1 MGLLGLGLGWV
12 LGGIRNRPQAD
23 NNVSMG
29 MSTTSSKYSLTT
41 GRGFGFGLP
50 LLPSLFGGDFMIVMA
65 MMR

>member
-12 LGGIRNRPQAD
+12 LGGIRNRPQ
-23 NNVSMG
+23 V
-29 MSTTSSKYSLTT
+29 TT